1 MFRPHE
7 PDHAW
12 LVSEKWPP
20 DVLAALLNAAKKLA
34 ERDPGTPLLS
44 MPAAELFTCWAV
56 PAAVAGACRCTP
68 AAVLA
73 VGDCDP
79 AAKAINSATSG
90 VPQIAHILSAMR
102 RTSSQWLGVHVN
114 REWNLDAD
122 RLSHPRLLGDVRADA
137 EAGGVRTSVACVPNA
152 LWDEL
157 RRAMLI
163 PGGDAVFGGGSLGV
177 VDTGS
182 ETGTELP

>member
-1 MFRPHE
+1 
-7 PDHAW
+7 
-12 LVSEKWPP
+12 
-20 DVLAALLNAAKKLA
+20 
-34 ERDPGTPLLS
+34 
-44 MPAAELFTCWAV
+44 V
-56 PAAVAGACRCTP
+56 PEAVARACRCTP

-90 VPQIAHILSAMR
+90 VPQIAHILDAMR
-102 RTSSQWLGVHVN
+102 RTSSQWLGIHVN

-122 RLSHPRLLGDVRADA
+122 RLSHPRLLDDVREDA
-137 EAGGVRTSVACVPNA
+137 AAHNVRTSVACVPNA

-157 RRAMLI
+157 RRAMLF

-182 ETGTELP
+182 ETGTEPA